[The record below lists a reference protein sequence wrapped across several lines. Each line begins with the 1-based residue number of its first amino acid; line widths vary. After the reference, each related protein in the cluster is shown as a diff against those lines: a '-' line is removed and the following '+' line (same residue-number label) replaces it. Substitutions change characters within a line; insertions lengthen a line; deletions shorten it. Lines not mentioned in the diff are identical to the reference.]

1 MGKKRSRDS
10 DDYDIILR
18 KVKKLESKLRKRRR
32 ISSASTESDGSYR
45 RFYDTHER
53 ENYEELL
60 GEDEIDDVYEDSQP
74 ELVEQ
79 VAGPSLSLPNSEA
92 NATSLPMSVPEAQP
106 GPSTFNTDNAQPGPS
121 TTNAKNVHD
130 DNILS
135 LDPEI
140 LQLLGEDPANQKI
153 YGETLHKD
161 VASRWAHI
169 LTNGL
174 NKDIQLDLMKRYLP
188 PENCPNIRAP
198 KLNLEIRAA
207 LTDMNIKK
215 DLYSQ
220 SKQNQLASSL
230 AAIGRVLNWALSSNN
245 IVPQDVIKS
254 LSDAGRL
261 ICDSHYKESQSR
273 RYAALS
279 TLNKNVRDTV
289 KNTSIDDNLFGSALT
304 DHIKSSKAINR
315 TGSEIKQRPTRPAYR
330 SSATQSQPRVALN
343 SRGAPQRLASAV
355 EPRTTPAS
363 RRPPRDRR
371 LDSSRGRRPTNN
383 ARGQMRRR

>member
-32 ISSASTESDGSYR
+32 ISSASTESD
-45 RFYDTHER
+45 
-53 ENYEELL
+53 

-174 NKDIQLDLMKRYLP
+174 NKDIQLDLMKRYLFTT
-188 PENCPNIRAP
+188 RKLP
-198 KLNLEIRAA
+198 KH
-207 LTDMNIKK
+207 
-215 DLYSQ
+215 Q
-220 SKQNQLASSL
+220 GSK
-230 AAIGRVLNWALSSNN
+230 
-245 IVPQDVIKS
+245 
-254 LSDAGRL
+254 
-261 ICDSHYKESQSR
+261 
-273 RYAALS
+273 
-279 TLNKNVRDTV
+279 T
-289 KNTSIDDNLFGSALT
+289 
-304 DHIKSSKAINR
+304 
-315 TGSEIKQRPTRPAYR
+315 
-330 SSATQSQPRVALN
+330 
-343 SRGAPQRLASAV
+343 
-355 EPRTTPAS
+355 
-363 RRPPRDRR
+363 
-371 LDSSRGRRPTNN
+371 
-383 ARGQMRRR
+383 